1 MKAQTAEVFPRIR
14 SSSWDR
20 PHCRWSSIGHPSHV
34 EDAIGF
40 LTPSQG
46 WDILPHC
53 STLHNPYAFRLEDC
67 TILAVVS
74 RPPLKPTHTVLTRT
88 QVVSLLKWYD
98 QPHPTRPDRTIPG
111 YDKAHALRTARMCVT
126 VAAALGHPLSRLRQF
141 EAACLLHDMGRAGL
155 DPVLFGRIWSWA
167 KEQKI
172 PTRPREWRTR
182 YPQTPYGRE
191 SQGFITQYGAAL
203 EARGLTLT
211 PAVKDHI
218 EMRLG
223 FARRLNKY
231 LRPVKTAIDAVDI
244 AWAPWMERI
253 MLYYYYPEKLE
264 RAAAWTHQLAEILVA
279 CEQLEAYSNHRRGK
293 DYYARAEES
302 FAAAFAYLR
311 QLTSK
316 RIVSQPVLDLICRLT
331 REGRF
336 TTILRQARGGALSVA
351 DQKFLHTVSC

>member
-1 MKAQTAEVFPRIR
+1 M
-14 SSSWDR
+14 
-20 PHCRWSSIGHPSHV
+20 IGHPSHV
-34 EDAIGF
+34 ENPIGF
-40 LTPSQG
+40 LTPPQA

-53 STLHNPYAFRLEDC
+53 STLHNPYAVRHEDC

-74 RPPLKPTHTVLTRT
+74 RPPLKSTHTVLTRT
-88 QVVSLLKWYD
+88 QVASLLKWYD
-98 QPHPTRPDRTIPG
+98 QPHPARPDRTIPG
-111 YDKAHALRTARMCVT
+111 YDKAHALRTARLCVA

-172 PTRPREWRTR
+172 PTRPREWRAR
-182 YPQTPYGRE
+182 YPHTPYGRE
-191 SQGFITQYGAAL
+191 SHAFIAQHGTAL
-203 EARGLTLT
+203 QARGLPLT

-218 EMRLG
+218 DMRLG
-223 FARRLNKY
+223 FARRLHTY
-231 LRPVKTAIDAVDI
+231 LRPVKTAIATIDI
-244 AWAPWMERI
+244 PWSPWMERI

-264 RAAAWTHQLAEILVA
+264 HAAAWTHQLAEILVA

-302 FAAAFAYLR
+302 FAAAFGYLR
-311 QLTSK
+311 QLTAQ
-316 RIVSQPVLDLICRLT
+316 RIVSHQVMDVICRLT

-336 TTILRQARGGALSVA
+336 TTILRQARGGTLSAA
-351 DQKFLHTVSC
+351 DQQFLQTVSC